1 MMHVLGIVPN
11 TLRGK
16 SVVFAVLHGGSYQRE
31 VYSRPPYNLANTFWE
46 CLQIREKI
54 F

>member
-1 MMHVLGIVPN
+1 MMHVLGIVP
-11 TLRGK
+11 RGK

-31 VYSRPPYNLANTFWE
+31 VYSRPPYNLGNTF
-46 CLQIREKI
+46 LGVFANSRKN

>member
-16 SVVFAVLHGGSYQRE
+16 SVVFAVLHGVVISE
-31 VYSRPPYNLANTFWE
+31 KFILDLHIANTFWE
-46 CLQIREKI
+46 CLQIREKS